1 MNKWIFIFFCLWA
14 KSFKAQNTDSL
25 FKESAPIVLDEV
37 VLSDDKLVRW
47 SIGASILNLD
57 SVLLNKTTS
66 NLASLLSTSSHIRIR
81 SYGSLA
87 TSSIRGAG
95 AAHTQVLWNGISLN
109 SPMTGQ
115 YDLSLVPLFFVN
127 SLRIQSGG
135 MNTLYGDAAI
145 GGSIH
150 LNSKLKFNQGN
161 HLEFTNTV
169 GSFGELNLGV
179 KTTVSKAKSAF
190 ELALYEQSAK
200 NNFKY
205 DDPYMLGTKKEMV
218 HAQTHLRAVQAKYSK
233 KLGSSFTSDFIYFY
247 QESNRDIP
255 PTVSESF
262 STAYKEETA
271 HRLIFNSRLEKEKFN
286 LNTISSFNSDR
297 LIFADSL
304 KDIYADHL
312 SNTYTFN
319 QDLELL
325 FNPSNRLR
333 LSQNFQHQLIKS
345 EYINAVKPYENRYSL
360 GFNYRK
366 ELTTHSAILAS
377 AKQELVADKWS
388 PFTPSIGY
396 VYTGN
401 KSSFDFS
408 LNRSFRRPSWNDR
421 YWIPGGNPNLLPED
435 GMMLNISLAHLI
447 EKKALLTKLK
457 LNMYYGRISDWIIW
471 LPENFYWTPKNLALV
486 EQKGLEFESDM
497 QFPIGKGQFSYT
509 TRASLQCS
517 TNLSER
523 TPGDSALGKQ
533 LIYVPLVQLNKTIE
547 WSYNSWQL
555 SANYHFESQRFTTED
570 HSSKLNAYAITSL
583 NIDKTYTCK
592 YGDFDFGFQVK
603 NIFNKSYQLVL
614 GRPMPG
620 RIYNLN
626 FNYYL

>member
-25 FKESAPIVLDEV
+25 FRDSAPLLDEII
-37 VLSDDKLVRW
+37 LSDDKLVRW
-47 SIGASILNLD
+47 SIGASILSLD
-57 SVLLNKTTS
+57 SVLSKKS
-66 NLASLLSTSSHIRIR
+66 SANLASLLSSSSHIRIR
-81 SYGSLA
+81 AYGALA

-127 SLRIQSGG
+127 SLSVQSGG

-145 GGSIH
+145 GGTIH
-150 LNSKLKFNQGN
+150 LKSRLKFYQGN
-161 HLEFTNTV
+161 HLNFTSAI
-169 GSFGELNLGV
+169 GSFGAFNSGL
-179 KTTVSKAKSAF
+179 KASISKAKSAF
-190 ELALYEQSAK
+190 ELALYEQNAK
-200 NNFKY
+200 NNFEY
-205 DDPYMLGTKKEMV
+205 DDPYMPRTKKEMV

-233 KLGSSFTSDFIYFY
+233 KLGSSFTSDLIYFY
-247 QESNRDIP
+247 QESNREIP

-271 HRLIFNSRLEKEKFN
+271 HRLVFNTRLEKEKFK

-312 SNTYTFN
+312 SNTYSFN

-396 VYTGN
+396 VYTRN
-401 KSSFDFS
+401 KSSFDCS

-421 YWIPGGNPNLLPED
+421 YWSPGGNPNLLPED
-435 GMMLNISLAHLI
+435 GMMLNISLAHFI
-447 EKKALLTKLK
+447 EKKALLTKFK
-457 LNMYYGRISDWIIW
+457 LNIYYGRISDWIIW
-471 LPENFYWTPKNLALV
+471 LPENSYWTPKNLALV

-497 QFPIGKGQFSYT
+497 QFPIGKGKFSYI
-509 TRASLQCS
+509 TRASLQYS
-517 TNLSER
+517 TNLSKR

-533 LIYVPLVQLNKTIE
+533 LIYIPMVQLNKTIE
-547 WSYNSWQL
+547 WSYKSWQL
-555 SANYHFESQRFTTED
+555 SANYHFESQRFTTDD

-592 YGDFDFGFQVK
+592 YGDFDFGFKVE

-620 RIYNLN
+620 RTYNLN